1 MNTTGEIIKG
11 SSDKNIKKQDFHHL
25 LKLKNVRVNNNVMIQ
40 KKKKQKNDSNC
51 VEYNVIFCILLC
63 SHFNG

>member
-40 KKKKQKNDSNC
+40 KKKNKKM
-51 VEYNVIFCILLC
+51 ILIVW
-63 SHFNG
+63 NIM